1 MSGRGWYQRTPKQ
14 PPPKRGIKLQKA
26 GTTWWGKRWIDA
38 LERVLGGEAGRLSR
52 GRTYARAERTHDLVV
67 KGGRVTAKV
76 TGSRPKPYDI
86 SIEMGP
92 LTKSDWDRAIAAMAS
107 RAEFEAELLADRMPP
122 SIDEAF
128 AATGNSLFP
137 LTRADLVTNCSCPDW
152 GDPCKH
158 VAAAHYV
165 LGEALDRDPFLL
177 FELRGRTK
185 GRVLEAL
192 HAARSGVVPLAR
204 KSSSPPPQARSA
216 IATVKLTAMTDE
228 TYDAPPVPLPS
239 LRFTFDIPPLSA
251 SVLRALGKPAGWP
264 DSEPPA
270 EALAGFISRASEWAR
285 RRAVDSADID
295 EMERRSIRSPVT

>member
-1 MSGRGWYQRTPKQ
+1 MSGWGWYQRTPKQ

-38 LERVLGGEAGRLSR
+38 LERVLGGDAGRLSR
-52 GRTYARAERTHDLVV
+52 GRTYARAGRTHDLVV

-76 TGSRPKPYDI
+76 TGSRPKPYDV
-86 SIEMGP
+86 SVEMGS

-107 RAEFEAELLADRMPP
+107 RAEFAAELLADRMPP

-128 AATGNSLFP
+128 AKTGKSLFP
-137 LTRADLVTNCSCPDW
+137 LTRADLVTSCSCPDW

-185 GRVLEAL
+185 ERVLEAL
-192 HAARSGVVPLAR
+192 HAARSGSDPSAR
-204 KSSSPPPQARSA
+204 KSSSPSSQARSA
-216 IATVKLTAMTDE
+216 GATVKLTAMTHE
-228 TYDAPPVPLPS
+228 TYDSPPVPLPS
-239 LRFTFDIPPLSA
+239 LRFTFDTPPLSG
-251 SVLRALGKPAGWP
+251 SLLRALGKPAGWP

-270 EALAGFISRASEWAR
+270 EALAGFIARASEWAR
-285 RRAVDSADID
+285 RRAVDGADID
-295 EMERRSIRSPVT
+295 EMERTSIRWPVT